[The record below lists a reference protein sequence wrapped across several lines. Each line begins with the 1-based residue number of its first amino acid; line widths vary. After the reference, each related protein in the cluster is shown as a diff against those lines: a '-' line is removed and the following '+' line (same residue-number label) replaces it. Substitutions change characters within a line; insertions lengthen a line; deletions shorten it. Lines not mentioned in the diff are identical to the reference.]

1 MRETCGKIVM
11 KIKECVVDCP
21 KKKFYCTEFEFNYKS
36 NVHDATLLRRL
47 INRGRKLAKVVNPTL
62 ARDASRRRSF
72 ETVRRNCI
80 AGIIAEYCWRYWLNL
95 EARKRSLKVSAT
107 YTVFQSVDKHIDISV
122 MYPDGMSK
130 TVEVRSSFPYTGLE
144 NGICRV
150 FDIIGWYV
158 NPVKTKEIR
167 KDYYVRVLYPF
178 HSRELRNKL
187 MSDSFSVFLTGGATR
202 SLLEQSPYSK
212 DKNFIP
218 YDDID
223 SMLSS
228 KLGTYRVIEPI
239 VNAYD
244 TPKITDYILNQMM

>member
-1 MRETCGKIVM
+1 M
-11 KIKECVVDCP
+11 KTKECVVECP
-21 KKKFYCTEFEFNYKS
+21 EKKFICTEFGFNYKS
-36 NVHDATLLRRL
+36 DADDATLLRRL
-47 INRGRKLAKVVNPTL
+47 IKRGIKLAAVVNPTL
-62 ARDASRRRSF
+62 ARNASRKRTF
-72 ETVRRNCI
+72 QTVKRNCI
-80 AGIIAEYCWRYWLNL
+80 AGVIAEYCWRYWLNS
-95 EARKRSLKVSAT
+95 EAIKKSLKVSAK

-122 MYPDGMSK
+122 MYPDGTSK
-130 TVEVRSSFPYTGLE
+130 TVEVRSSFPYTGLQ

-178 HSRELRNKL
+178 YSKELRNKL
-187 MSDSFSVFLTGGATR
+187 MSDSFSVFLTGGATHG
-202 SLLEQSPYSK
+202 LLEQSPYSK

-228 KLGTYRVIEPI
+228 ELGTYRVIEPI

-244 TPKITDYILNQMM
+244 TPKITEYILNQKM